1 MGGQKRNRERFKE
14 KKCHPKNPKNKAKK
28 PHYGGE

>member
-1 MGGQKRNRERFKE
+1 MMGGQKRNRERFKE
-14 KKCHPKNPKNKAKK
+14 KKCHPKNKAKK